1 MNYSFFTFFT
11 VSRHIPGPVL
21 GVSHFARCS
30 VFLGIF
36 QVLPCEFLIFL
47 LFSVFSPCCRSY
59 SVCVSFYT
67 FFSFLAIIQVLQC
80 IFHIFH
86 VFHCF
91 SPYSRF
97 YSECVSYSNFL
108 SLLSL
113 FQFLPCEFL
122 IFVCQFSR
130 HMPGPTVYIYHF
142 SCFSLF
148 LAIFQVLPCEILIF
162 LVY

>member
-1 MNYSFFTFFT
+1 
-11 VSRHIPGPVL
+11 VS
-21 GVSHFARCS
+21 VSHFSRFR
-30 VFLGIF
+30 FL
-36 QVLPCEFLIFL
+36 
-47 LFSVFSPCCRSY
+47 
-59 SVCVSFYT
+59 T
-67 FFSFLAIIQVLQC
+67 IIQVLQC
-80 IFHIFH
+80 TFVIFPLFQCFSPYSRSYHVSFSFSFFVSFLAIFQVLQGIFLIFH

-130 HMPGPTVYIYHF
+130 HIPGPIACVSHF
-142 SCFSLF
+142 PLF
-148 LAIFQVLPCEILIF
+148 PFF
-162 LVY
+162 LLYSRF